1 MKYMNIMEGQRQG
14 KANKALFSENYRKNS
29 LHGSNR
35 NNMNFLQPNNYPTKT
50 NQLQNSNSYR
60 TLMIQNMQ
68 RNNNSSTNSSSIKPK
83 AGPYFSVNV
92 GMESNVR
99 SQSSLA

>member
-35 NNMNFLQPNNYPTKT
+35 NNMNFLQANNYPTKT
-50 NQLQNSNSYR
+50 N
-60 TLMIQNMQ
+60 
-68 RNNNSSTNSSSIKPK
+68 
-83 AGPYFSVNV
+83 
-92 GMESNVR
+92 
-99 SQSSLA
+99 

>member
-1 MKYMNIMEGQRQG
+1 MKYMNIMENQRQG
-14 KANKALFSENYRKNS
+14 KANRALFSENYRKNS

-35 NNMNFLQPNNYPTKT
+35 NSMNFLKANNYPTKT

-68 RNNNSSTNSSSIKPK
+68 RNNNMSTNSSSIKPK
-83 AGPYFSVNV
+83 ANPYFS
-92 GMESNVR
+92 
-99 SQSSLA
+99 A